1 MIFFRRPGVI
11 HVDCFTHRADVFNFA
26 KIDHARK
33 FIPEWW
39 KKLPKHHPNHVHP
52 YATMKTCPGFVDLFQ
67 KGIIL
72 PLWSDLSI
80 ILGETGTNVLG
91 CQFVDEASE
100 IVVHDVEQRGSYLP
114 ENKYQH
120 IKLRSPWVLQTK
132 KDLDWSAHG
141 ISWCHDDP
149 FLMLFSEGIVN
160 FKWQPGTNVNFFL
173 KRELERRNI
182 LINAGQPLLQ
192 FIPLT
197 EKKIVLHHQLVDE
210 KEVVK
215 ITSGL
220 KYPKFVN
227 GYSLGKKILQQK
239 ESKCPFGFK

>member
-11 HVDCFTHRADVFNFA
+11 HVDCFTHRADVFNFS
-26 KIDHARK
+26 KIDHSKK

-39 KKLPKHHPNHVHP
+39 KKLPKNHPTHEHP

-67 KGIIL
+67 KGVIL

-80 ILGETGTNVLG
+80 ILGEIGNNNVG
-91 CQFVDEASE
+91 WQYVDQLSE
-100 IVVHDVEQRGSYLP
+100 LAVHDAEQRGSYLP
-114 ENKYQH
+114 EDTFQQ
-120 IKLRSPWVLQTK
+120 IKLRSPWILQTK
-132 KDLDWSAHG
+132 KDLDWGVHG
-141 ISWCHDDP
+141 VSWCHADP
-149 FLMLFSEGIVN
+149 FLMLFSEGVVN
-160 FKWQPGTNVNFFL
+160 FKWQPGTNINFFL
-173 KRELERRNI
+173 KREKEIRNI
-182 LINAGQPLLQ
+182 LIEAGQPMLQ

-197 EKKIVLHHQLVDE
+197 EKKIVLHHHLVDE
-210 KEVVK
+210 KDVVK

-227 GYSLGKKILQQK
+227 GYNQGKKILEEK